1 MDMFSATNRDT
12 YEKRKIM
19 VAEKWAEYQKDKNPL
34 HLASICREL
43 SFFDHPQVGEEIAR
57 LLLAE
62 FYQELGQ
69 SNQFMKLMFNKIY
82 FNLELCMNIY

>member
-62 FYQELGQ
+62 FYQELEH
-69 SNQFMKLMFNKIY
+69 LI
-82 FNLELCMNIY
+82 EPCP